1 MAATV
6 RFDNPLGTSVS
17 INVRGTKE
25 VLDLAKE
32 TTGLVSFVHCS
43 SGYVHCHLQD
53 EIIREGTR
61 ISYIKYSLFTR
72 TKFHILTI
80 CPPTL

>member
-6 RFDNPLGTSVS
+6 RFDNPLGASVS

-25 VLDLAKE
+25 VVDLAKE

-61 ISYIKYSLFTR
+61 ISYIS
-72 TKFHILTI
+72 ILYVQGQRSI
-80 CPPTL
+80 SSMFVRQL